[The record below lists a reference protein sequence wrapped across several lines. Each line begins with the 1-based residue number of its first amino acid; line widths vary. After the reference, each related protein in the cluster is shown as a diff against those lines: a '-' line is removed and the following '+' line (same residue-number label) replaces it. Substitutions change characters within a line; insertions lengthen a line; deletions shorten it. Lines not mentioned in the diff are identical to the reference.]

1 MTRFPFFVVSIFWLG
16 FLVAISFFETPL
28 KFQVE
33 SIDVFEGIALGK
45 VLFNIMNK
53 IEMLFLI
60 PLFIEIIFINASLKH
75 RMLVTLL
82 VVFVFLQGI
91 WLLPEMN
98 AITEEVIRIQTR
110 SNSSLHSV
118 YVVFEVLKLIALI
131 WLSFIQVRSIKKAP
145 STSVKGAF

>member
-1 MTRFPFFVVSIFWLG
+1 MKNFPFFIASIFWLG

-28 KFQVE
+28 KFQVD

-45 VLFNIMNK
+45 LLFNVMNK
-53 IEMLFLI
+53 IEMFFLI
-60 PLFIEIIFINASLKH
+60 PLLIEIIVINASLKH

-98 AITEEVIRIQTR
+98 AITEEVIRTQTR

-118 YVVFEVLKLIALI
+118 YVVFEVLKLIALV
-131 WLSFIQVRSIKKAP
+131 WLSSVQIKCNKKAP
-145 STSVKGAF
+145 STDVKEAF